1 MNKLIIIIII
11 FVVFA
16 LNLVS
21 ALVESDKT
29 YTFEVNKEDGYISHG
44 DIRLFNS
51 IFSERSN
58 RNEGHY
64 RVALAN
70 GDDVLYSIRFDLI
83 TAYNIEPSE
92 ECFTQINS
100 SDCML
105 GEYIY
110 DNSTGSVVLNFPY
123 YPSANNIK
131 VYDSGV
137 LLFKYEFENRTE
149 NILVRYWH
157 YFSVAALIL
166 LVLVFLII
174 WKRRAKSSSYSKQ
187 YA

>member
-51 IFSERSN
+51 VFSERSN
-58 RNEGHY
+58 ENEGPY
-64 RVALAN
+64 RAALAN
-70 GDDVLYSIRFDLI
+70 NDDVLYSIRFDLY
-83 TAYNIEPSE
+83 TAYIVEPSE
-92 ECFTQINS
+92 ECFTNS
-100 SDCML
+100 SFPSCDES
-105 GEYIY
+105 GYYY
-110 DNSTGSVVLNFPY
+110 DNSTGSSTLNFPY
-123 YPSANNIK
+123 SSSANNIK
-131 VYDSGV
+131 VYDEGV